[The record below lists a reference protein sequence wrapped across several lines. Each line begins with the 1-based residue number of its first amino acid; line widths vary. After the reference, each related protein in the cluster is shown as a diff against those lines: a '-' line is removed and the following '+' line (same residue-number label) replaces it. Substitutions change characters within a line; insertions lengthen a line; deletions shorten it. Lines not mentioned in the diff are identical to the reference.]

1 MGVEEHRVEY
11 TKDSNF
17 DFTVVGTDPN
27 CAPNQYYN
35 HLLRKLQQLGY
46 KHSEPAQPASGDAAA
61 SAEPENELR
70 QRVGKLRGGFDN
82 RLDSAELD
90 KFAELA
96 KLFTRRRLIE
106 RIEKK
111 T

>member
-61 SAEPENELR
+61 SGEPELR
-70 QRVGKLRGGFDN
+70 QRVDKLRERTYRNLF
-82 RLDSAELD
+82 DSAE
-90 KFAELA
+90 KREMEEFAKLA
-96 KLFTRRRLIE
+96 DLFTRRRLI
-106 RIEKK
+106 
-111 T
+111 